1 MYEQVHEGMDV
12 LDRNGEKIGKAGE
25 TLGEFFNV
33 DAGFL
38 GMKEYYVPFDAVT
51 EVRDNA
57 VYLNVD
63 KGEIDGLGWDS
74 RPEERQSA
82 TTTSSRSQADTMR
95 LREEQLQTRTTPV
108 ETGRVQVGKDVVEE
122 QRTVDVPVSREE
134 VVVERHPVDRRPADR
149 PIDATE
155 SETIEVPVREEQVEV
170 EKRPVVY
177 EEVGVNKQRVVE
189 SEQVA
194 DTVRREELRVDK
206 EGDVAVG
213 GAAAGATGGMSSTGS
228 WDQAVPTYR

>member
-25 TLGEFFNV
+25 TLGQFFNV

-82 TTTSSRSQADTMR
+82 TTTTTGRSETDTMR
-95 LREEQLQTRTTPV
+95 LREEQLHARTTPV

-122 QRTVDVPVSREE
+122 QRSIDVPVTREE

-149 PIDATE
+149 PIDATQ
-155 SETIEVPVREEQVEV
+155 SETIEVPVREEQVDV

-177 EEVGVNKQRVVE
+177 EEVGVGKRTTQETQEV
-189 SEQVA
+189 S
-194 DTVRREELRVDK
+194 DTVRREELRMDGG
-206 EGDVAVG
+206 GDVDVRR
-213 GAAAGATGGMSSTGS
+213 TEEE
-228 WDQAVPTYR
+228 